1 MAQTV
6 VVTPAS
12 QVATVE
18 IVNRQLS
25 VNVQNAVKTVD
36 VTLETRGNIN
46 VDISRSVS
54 QTGVQKIIAGDN
66 ITITPSSGIGE
77 VTINTPTVSNV
88 ANANYANFANYSN
101 FAGSAATVDGWVK
114 LPFTFSDTSPKIIA
128 TIPAGAVVSQTQII
142 ITTPFNDANARL
154 SVGTVANPNELV
166 SINDNRPNQLG
177 TYTTIPGRIYLSET
191 HVVLTIV
198 PGASYTGDGMLI
210 IYY

>member
-18 IVNRQLS
+18 IVNRQLT

-54 QTGVQKIIAGDN
+54 QTGVQKIIAGNN
-66 ITITPSSGIGE
+66 ITITPTNGVGE
-77 VTINTPTVSNV
+77 VTINAATVSNV
-88 ANANYANFANYSN
+88 ANANYANFA
-101 FAGSAATVDGWVK
+101 GSAATVDGWVK
-114 LPFTFSDTSPKIIA
+114 VPFTFSDTSPKIIA
-128 TIPAGAVVSQTQII
+128 TIPANAVVSQTEII

-166 SINDNRPNQLG
+166 SINDNRPNQAG

>member
-6 VVTPAS
+6 IVTPAS

-18 IVNRQLS
+18 IVNRQLT

-36 VTLETRGNIN
+36 VTLQTRGDIN

-66 ITITPSSGIGE
+66 ITISPSNGTGE
-77 VTINTPTVSNV
+77 VTINAATVSNV
-88 ANANYANFANYSN
+88 ANANYAN

-114 LPFTFSDTSPKIIA
+114 LPFTFSDTSPKIVTI
-128 TIPAGAVVSQTQII
+128 IPANAVVSQVEIV
-142 ITTPFNDANARL
+142 ITAPFNDANAKL
-154 SVGTVANPNELV
+154 SVGTVSNPNELV
-166 SINDNRPNQLG
+166 SFTDNKPNNLG
-177 TYTTIPGRIYLSET
+177 TYATVPGRIYLSET

-198 PGASYTGDGMLI
+198 PGSSYTGSGMLI